1 MVHNMSNNDLVT
13 RTLLLS
19 KKQLGTLI
27 VSRGVP
33 DGDETRALNVSNGL
47 SQIRGFHLGSLA
59 ASDLESYNF
68 NVDGDILGW
77 GLRNSVGVAEH
88 PVTGGIWA
96 VENSMDD
103 VTRNGKNI
111 HENNPG
117 EELNYLG
124 VLGVDRFGQ
133 NFGFPSC
140 FAVWDLDEIPDNEG
154 LEIGDS
160 FAVDEETR
168 VTDEVCNGGDYVGP
182 RLTMPA
188 HYAPLDIKFGEGGS
202 VAYVSFHG
210 SCEFFFLFLMVVLGA
225 VVTAPSPFPYG
236 CP

>member
-1 MVHNMSNNDLVT
+1 MVDNMSNNDLVT

-19 KKQLGTLI
+19 KKKIGTLL
-27 VSRGVP
+27 VSRGIP
-33 DGDETRALNVSNGL
+33 DGDEIRALNVTNGL
-47 SQIRGFHLGSLA
+47 SQIRAFDLG
-59 ASDLESYNF
+59 DLTSSSVEAFDF
-68 NVDGDILGW
+68 NADGNVLGW

-88 PVTGGIWA
+88 PVTGGIFA
-96 VENSMDD
+96 VENSMDG
-103 VTRNGKNI
+103 VTRNGKDI

-124 VLGVDRFGQ
+124 VLGADKFGQ

-140 FAVWDLDEIPDNEG
+140 FAVWQLDEIPENEG
-154 LEIGDS
+154 LKIGDQ
-160 FAVDEETR
+160 FAVDEQTK
-168 VTDEVCNGGDYVGP
+168 VTDEVCNGGDYVKP

-210 SCEFFFLFLMVVLGA
+210 SCE
-225 VVTAPSPFPYG
+225 
-236 CP
+236 